1 MFTVYVFYYNL
12 KEKDHIKI
20 NTNSKKLN
28 VYKRNQYYYYYKA
41 LPKIRVCQAHATKN

>member
-12 KEKDHIKI
+12 KEKHHIKI

-28 VYKRNQYYYYYKA
+28 VYKRNQYYYYEA
-41 LPKIRVCQAHATKN
+41 LPKIRVCRAHATKN